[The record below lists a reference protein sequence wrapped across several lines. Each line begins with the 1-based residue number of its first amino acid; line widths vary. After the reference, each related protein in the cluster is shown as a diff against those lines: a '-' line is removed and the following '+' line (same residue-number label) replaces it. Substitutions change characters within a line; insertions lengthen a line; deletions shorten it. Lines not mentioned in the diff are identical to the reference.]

1 MAQRGTNRKMAVR
14 GSWSRGLVLF
24 FKLGEIIAHL
34 HSDEDGPICNEHL
47 TMLRGEREMLE

>member
-1 MAQRGTNRKMAVR
+1 MAIR

-34 HSDEDGPICNEHL
+34 HSDEDEPICNEHL
-47 TMLRGEREMLE
+47 TMLQGEREMLE